1 MTWYTLKWEDAQEGC
16 IVEHFSTQKMA
27 ERRDKEVQE
36 TSHYSQT
43 YSIQE
48 HTIKNRRELLIWL
61 NLHYDKEN
69 G

>member
-1 MTWYTLKWEDAQEGC
+1 MKWFTLKWEDSEEGC
-16 IVEHFSTQKMA
+16 VVEHYPTRAMA

-43 YSIQE
+43 YDIIE
-48 HTIKNRRELLIWL
+48 HTVKNRRELIEWL